1 MPYIERSGIRIYYED
16 HGSGPPI
23 LLSHGYGSTSAM
35 WGGQVEKFSGQY
47 RLITW
52 DMRGHGQSDSPED
65 PDLYSEV
72 ETLADMAAILDEAQV
87 SKAVVGG
94 LSLGG
99 YMSLAFHRAHPE
111 RVHGLLLFDTGP
123 GYRNPE
129 GREAWNERAERRALS
144 FEKNGLASVKKGGE
158 EVRMSRHRSAQGLAH
173 AARGMLKQFDSSVI
187 DSMPDISVPTLV
199 LIGERD
205 TPFIAATDFMAAKIP
220 GATKVVIPD
229 AGHAANIDQPERF
242 NEAVATFLD
251 PLGSWS

>member
-1 MPYIERSGIRIYYED
+1 MPYIERNSVRIYYED
-16 HGSGPPI
+16 NGSGPPI
-23 LLSHGYGSTSAM
+23 LLSHGYGATSAM
-35 WGGQVEKFSGQY
+35 WGGQVEGFAGRY

-52 DMRGHGQSDSPED
+52 DMRGHGQSDSPAD
-65 PDLYSEV
+65 AALYSEA
-72 ETLADMAAILDEAQV
+72 ETVADMAAILDEAQV
-87 SKAVVGG
+87 SRAVVGG

-123 GYRNPE
+123 GYRNPD

-144 FEKNGLASVKKGGE
+144 FEKNGLASAKKGGE
-158 EVRMSRHRSAQGLAH
+158 EVKMSRHRSAQGLAH
-173 AARGMLKQFDSSVI
+173 AARGILKQFDSSVI
-187 DSMPDISVPTLV
+187 DSMPSIRVPTLV

-205 TPFIAATDFMAAKIP
+205 TPFIAATDYMAAKIP

-229 AGHAANIDQPERF
+229 AGHAANIHQPERF
-242 NEAVATFLD
+242 NETVATVLD

>member
-1 MPYIERSGIRIYYED
+1 
-16 HGSGPPI
+16 
-23 LLSHGYGSTSAM
+23 M
-35 WGGQVEKFSGQY
+35 WGGQVAEFSGRY

-52 DMRGHGQSDSPED
+52 DMRGHGKSDSPTD
-65 PDLYSEV
+65 AALYSEA
-72 ETLADMAAILDEAQV
+72 ETLADMGAILDEAGV

-111 RVHGLLLFDTGP
+111 RVNGLLLFDTGP
-123 GYRNPE
+123 GYRNPD
-129 GREAWNERAERRALS
+129 GRDAWNERAERRALS
-144 FEKNGLASVKKGGE
+144 FEKNGLASVKKGGQ

-229 AGHAANIDQPERF
+229 AGHAANIDQPEQF
-242 NEAVATFLD
+242 NEAVATFLN

>member
-1 MPYIERSGIRIYYED
+1 MPYIERSSVRIYYED
-16 HGSGPPI
+16 NGSGPPI
-23 LLSHGYGSTSAM
+23 LLSHGYGATSAM
-35 WGGQVEKFSGQY
+35 WGGQVAEFADRY

-52 DMRGHGQSDSPED
+52 DMLGHGESDSPAD
-65 PDLYSEV
+65 ATLYSEA
-72 ETLADMAAILDEAQV
+72 ETLADMAAILDEVKV

-99 YMSLAFHRAHPE
+99 YMSLAFHRTHPE

-123 GYRNPE
+123 GYRNPD
-129 GREAWNERAERRALS
+129 GREAWNDRAERRALS
-144 FEKNGLASVKKGGE
+144 FEKNGLASVEKGGQ

-173 AARGMLKQFDSSVI
+173 SARGMLKQFDSSVI
-187 DSMPDISVPTLV
+187 DSMAEIGVPTLV

-229 AGHAANIDQPERF
+229 AGHAANIDQPKKF

>member
-1 MPYIERSGIRIYYED
+1 MPYIERNSVKIYYED
-16 HGSGPPI
+16 HGSGPLI
-23 LLSHGYGSTSAM
+23 LLSHGYGATSAM
-35 WGGQVEKFSGQY
+35 WGGQVAEFSGRY

-52 DMRGHGQSDSPED
+52 DMRGHGKSDSPTD
-65 PDLYSEV
+65 AALYSEA
-72 ETLADMAAILDEAQV
+72 ETLADMGAILDEARV
-87 SKAVVGG
+87 SKAVLGG

-99 YMSLAFHRAHPE
+99 YMSLALHRAHPE
-111 RVHGLLLFDTGP
+111 RVKGLLLFDTGP
-123 GYRNPE
+123 GYRNPD

-144 FEKNGLASVKKGGE
+144 FEKNGLASAKKGGQ

-199 LIGERD
+199 LIGELD
-205 TPFIAATDFMAAKIP
+205 TRFMAATDFMAAKIP

-229 AGHAANIDQPERF
+229 AGHAANIDQPEQF
-242 NEAVATFLD
+242 NEAVAMFLN